1 MGYVIDSDVL
11 IEMEK
16 GKVNFEK
23 LVQGR
28 EDEEF
33 FLSVITASE
42 LLHGVNRA
50 KTPEQRMK
58 RSSFVEGLLDSIP
71 ILPVDLSVARTHSKI
86 MAEITEAKGT
96 VGIHDSWIAATCIS
110 NGLTLISKNKK
121 DFEKMPG
128 LNLEILK

>member
-16 GKVNFEK
+16 GKVDFEK

-71 ILPVDLSVARTHSKI
+71 ILPVDLSVARTHAKI
-86 MAEITEAKGT
+86 RDTFKSC
-96 VGIHDSWIAATCIS
+96 V
-110 NGLTLISKNKK
+110 
-121 DFEKMPG
+121 
-128 LNLEILK
+128 